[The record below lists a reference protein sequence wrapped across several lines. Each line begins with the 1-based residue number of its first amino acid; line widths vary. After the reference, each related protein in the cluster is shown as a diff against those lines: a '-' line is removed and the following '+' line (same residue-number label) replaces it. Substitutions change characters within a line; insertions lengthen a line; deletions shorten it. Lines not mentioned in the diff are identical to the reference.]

1 VSSTFAAVVAKR
13 DKGTN
18 MNVRP
23 SITSKEAEELSKLR
37 EKFIEVT
44 VHAGGVHADGGRDF

>member
-1 VSSTFAAVVAKR
+1 
-13 DKGTN
+13 